1 MILDKNKY
9 EFKILNKGTK
19 NELYVFE
26 NQTDITIISRE
37 EYEAKKLKQEQID
50 FLVERFILI
59 ILSGAAGALLTL
71 LLIK

>member
-26 NQTDITIISRE
+26 NQTDITIMSKE
-37 EYEAKKLKQEQID
+37 EYEAEKLKIEQID
-50 FLVERFILI
+50 FWVERI
-59 ILSGAAGALLTL
+59 ILMVLSAAGGALLTL
-71 LLIK
+71 LLK